1 PVVIDR
7 FFKIENQLRQVREIE
22 LPRDSDIQVLQNMFP
37 TLENFNSIM
46 VRLQGKDVTVVST
59 RGSFDEL
66 LEDYPERNHY
76 LAQYASVTHK
86 LMFEAA
92 VAKVQTTR

>member
-1 PVVIDR
+1 
-7 FFKIENQLRQVREIE
+7 
-22 LPRDSDIQVLQNMFP
+22 MFP

-46 VRLQGKDVTVVST
+46 VRLQGKDVTVTST
-59 RGSFDEL
+59 RNSFDEL

-76 LAQYASVTHK
+76 LAQDAPVAHK

-92 VAKVQTTR
+92 VANVHTTR